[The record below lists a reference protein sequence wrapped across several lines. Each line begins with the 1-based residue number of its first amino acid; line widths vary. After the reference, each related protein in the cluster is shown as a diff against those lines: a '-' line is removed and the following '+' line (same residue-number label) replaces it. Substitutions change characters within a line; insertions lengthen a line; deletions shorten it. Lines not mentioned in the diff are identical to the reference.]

1 MTKKGLPMA
10 LKPRN
15 NGDVENTNQNEQ
27 LLKELQKI
35 NQRIDNLERNL
46 TGHLSTNQ
54 PKHSSMNANVVNE
67 LKEQNVKLGN
77 RMIEL
82 EQRESKHIN
91 RHNQL
96 LKKIEASTSNFDQA
110 THQMRDKFITVAK
123 SYLRKIDTDNQTQ
136 DFKLA
141 VDEKLNQV
149 EKKTNELLSY
159 YEASNQQ
166 SHQQWEA
173 HKKLMDDRFKDNDK
187 VIQKYNQSLNLMT
200 KGITSMFFV
209 VQSLP

>member
-1 MTKKGLPMA
+1 M
-10 LKPRN
+10 
-15 NGDVENTNQNEQ
+15 
-27 LLKELQKI
+27 
-35 NQRIDNLERNL
+35 
-46 TGHLSTNQ
+46 
-54 PKHSSMNANVVNE
+54 
-67 LKEQNVKLGN
+67 
-77 RMIEL
+77 
-82 EQRESKHIN
+82 
-91 RHNQL
+91 
-96 LKKIEASTSNFDQA
+96 
-110 THQMRDKFITVAK
+110 TVAK

-173 HKKLMDDRFKDNDK
+173 HKKLMDGRFKDNDK

-209 VQSLP
+209 VAIIALVAFICGPVGELFGVSNWYAWINDEVKTKESAWRYLLLLLYSVPYIIFAFIIWGILKAFDSLK